1 MSACMRE
8 EIHTL
13 HVSWIERVAEKKQLK
28 SEQKKKFWSLVAI
41 KKSCN
46 KRKIQKINC
55 SAISCEH
62 FQAINI
68 ISEKMKFGNYNLTT
82 ASAERHN
89 RQLFLARLKKVKN
102 TSNYIVGK
110 FNHQINTIR
119 KINRRKATRHFTDSP
134 LSYRASLF
142 DNRTYIPEKCRELR
156 EKLEHYRSCSSEEIY
171 DVRGSCEKYQPD
183 DFHRPGSSLFERKSP
198 YNHCVFDK
206 VKFSRVNNA
215 ITGKRTHR
223 MLKNVYF
230 TIKSNQCSNLSNLY
244 ESMYYETIRDYGR
257 TR

>member
-1 MSACMRE
+1 
-8 EIHTL
+8 
-13 HVSWIERVAEKKQLK
+13 
-28 SEQKKKFWSLVAI
+28 
-41 KKSCN
+41 
-46 KRKIQKINC
+46 
-55 SAISCEH
+55 
-62 FQAINI
+62 
-68 ISEKMKFGNYNLTT
+68 MKFGNYNL
-82 ASAERHN
+82 ASAAAEKHN

-119 KINRRKATRHFTDSP
+119 KINRRKATRHCTDSP

-142 DNRTYIPEKCRELR
+142 DNRHYLPEKCRELR
-156 EKLEHYRSCSSEEIY
+156 EKLEKYRTSSTEEIY
-171 DVRGSCEKYQPD
+171 DVRSSYEKYQPA
-183 DFHRPGSSLFERKSP
+183 DFHRPSSSLFDRKSP

-230 TIKSNQCSNLSNLY
+230 TIKSNQCSNFSNLY
-244 ESMYYETIRDYGR
+244 DSTYYETIRDYGKIR
-257 TR
+257 